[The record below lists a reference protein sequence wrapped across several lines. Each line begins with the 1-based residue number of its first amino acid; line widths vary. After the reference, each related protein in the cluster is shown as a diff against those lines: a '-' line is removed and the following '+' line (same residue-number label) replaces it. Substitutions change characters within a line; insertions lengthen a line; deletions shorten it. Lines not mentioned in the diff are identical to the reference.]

1 MLSAGIKINY
11 GKIDRKMGEPT
22 TRFVQKAVSFIDSQ
36 TRDTSRI
43 RISTKDVGSPVGPEG
58 MCMTNIH
65 AILKVA
71 VKKAGIK
78 NLLKNWKT
86 KQFEKS
92 ALDGLFSYDNFVNSI
107 KEMAEQ
113 FKS

>member
-22 TRFVQKAVSFIDSQ
+22 VRFVQKAVSFIGPKA
-36 TRDTSRI
+36 RDTSRI
-43 RISTKDVGSPVGPEG
+43 RISTMNVGDAIGPEG

-71 VKKAGIK
+71 VKKSG
-78 NLLKNWKT
+78 LKNIFKHWKSEY
-86 KQFEKS
+86 FEKS
-92 ALDGLFSYDNFVNSI
+92 SLDGLFSYENFLKSI
-107 KEMAEQ
+107 EKMAE
-113 FKS
+113 